1 VSEVERVSQESA
13 YVDARRATCPLAAFG
28 FGSAEGAALGSND
41 GEVFLP
47 DRS

>member
-1 VSEVERVSQESA
+1 VPGVERVCLWMV

-28 FGSAEGAALGSND
+28 LRPAEGAALGSND

>member
-1 VSEVERVSQESA
+1 MSGVERVSLESV
-13 YVDARRATCPLAAFG
+13 YVDARRATCPLAAFE
-28 FGSAEGAALGSND
+28 FGSAEGAALGSSD